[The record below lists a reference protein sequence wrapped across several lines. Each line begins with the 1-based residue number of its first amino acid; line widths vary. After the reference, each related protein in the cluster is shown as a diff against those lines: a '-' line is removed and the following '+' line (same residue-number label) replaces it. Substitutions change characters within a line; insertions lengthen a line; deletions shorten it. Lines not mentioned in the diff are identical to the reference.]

1 MGSMVI
7 FHYNA
12 KALKDEAAITVMI
25 PNRISQA
32 ERKVLFNQLMVEGVY
47 QPAYLIDS
55 EDLDVAFDCGNGY
68 APTGVNVTVLPN
80 TCHTSTSVGDIVV
93 VNGVKKMLIMPL
105 GFEEI

>member
-32 ERKVLFNQLMVEGVY
+32 ERKVLFNQLMLDGIY

-68 APTGVNVTVLPN
+68 APTGVNVTVLAQHLPHQHQRRRHRGGERCQEDAHHA
-80 TCHTSTSVGDIVV
+80 TRV
-93 VNGVKKMLIMPL
+93 
-105 GFEEI
+105 

>member
-7 FHYNA
+7 FHYTT
-12 KALKDEAAITVMI
+12 KAISGDDAIKLMM
-25 PNRISQA
+25 PNTMAQP
-32 ERKVLFNQLMVEGVY
+32 ERKEFFNRLMLDGLY

-55 EDLDVAFDCGNGY
+55 DNLDVAFDCGNGY

-80 TCHTSTSVGDIVV
+80 TAHTSTSVGDIVV
-93 VNGVKKMLIMPL
+93 VNGTKKMLIMPL